1 MSNTYEQLRDG
12 ATGEGGEAWRAA
24 DRGEAKLYALYREL
38 KDDPRYTDEHKAE
51 TAWRQYEAAK
61 GKIEAGKTKA
71 KELLGKQ
78 ARSAERF
85 SIPVPPEE
93 SITTT
98 DTAKLLAS
106 QNEASRI
113 VRKIDRMGGNAK
125 GKAKGPFAPDKLDV
139 LREEYGRGLETGGVQ
154 GGAICRGVLDVAD
167 ELGVDRHSVIDAF
180 RKDRHRESLE
190 RAEHN
195 ERLAS
200 LLGGKVPEPPFAKP
214 GERKRVP
221 GQYGRGSG
229 ALLLPGRETLAPGTA
244 SRGKRRRAPW
254 K

>member
-1 MSNTYEQLRDG
+1 MNNTYEQLRDE

-51 TAWRQYEAAK
+51 TAWRQYEATK
-61 GKIEAGKTKA
+61 EKLEASKTRA

-125 GKAKGPFAPDKLDV
+125 GPFAPDKLEA
-139 LREEYGRGLETGGVQ
+139 LKTEYGRGLETGGVQ
-154 GGAICRGVLDVAD
+154 GGAICRGVLDAAD
-167 ELGVDRHSVIDAF
+167 KLGVDRHSVIDAF
-180 RKDRHRESLE
+180 RKERHRESLE

-200 LLGGKVPEPPFAKP
+200 LIGGKVPEPPFAKP

-221 GQYGRGSG
+221 GQYGHGSG

-244 SRGKRRRAPW
+244 LRGKRRRAPW
-254 K
+254 R

>member
-1 MSNTYEQLRDG
+1 MSTYEELRDG
-12 ATGEGGEAWRAA
+12 ATGDGGDAWRAA
-24 DRGEAKLYALYREL
+24 DRETSKLYSLYREL
-38 KDDPRYTDEHKAE
+38 QEDPRYSEEHKAE
-51 TAWRQYEAAK
+51 RAWERYEATK
-61 GKIEAGKTKA
+61 DKIEAGKA
-71 KELLGKQ
+71 RARESLEKQ

-106 QNEASRI
+106 QNEASCI
-113 VRKIDRMGGNAK
+113 VRKIDRMDGN
-125 GKAKGPFAPDKLDV
+125 AKGPFAPDKLEA
-139 LREEYGRGLETGGVQ
+139 LKTEYGRGLETGGVQ
-154 GGAICRGVLDVAD
+154 GGAICRGVLDAAD

-180 RKDRHRESLE
+180 RKERHRESLE

-200 LLGGKVPEPPFAKP
+200 LIGGKVPEPPFAKP

-221 GQYGRGSG
+221 GQYGHGSG

-244 SRGKRRRAPW
+244 LRGKRRRAPW
-254 K
+254 R